1 MFKDGKP
8 ASCAFFNERGEFSG
22 QDYFVTGKDGK
33 YHLELMSNKLN
44 KKQMFILDYEK
55 QPQKMS
61 DKSRAAYIQEKKEEI
76 KSRLKDGAGV
86 LTKRTMSREKTE
98 LMFGAYKS
106 AGKVN

>member
-1 MFKDGKP
+1 
-8 ASCAFFNERGEFSG
+8 
-22 QDYFVTGKDGK
+22 
-33 YHLELMSNKLN
+33 MSNKLN
-44 KKQMFILDYEK
+44 KKQMFILNYEK

-61 DKSRAAYIQEKKEEI
+61 DKAKTAYIEEKKKEI

-98 LMFGAYKS
+98 LMFCAYKS